1 MLNQNVIV
9 VCFFKIIRYIKKEC
23 LFFTNQ
29 SIIIKSMGRQSD
41 AKQRILDTA
50 RELFHA
56 RSYSAVGI
64 QEICDHAMVKKGS
77 FYHFFPSK
85 QALTLELL
93 EQSWQK
99 FEQNFLQHVK
109 NSEERPVLQRITRF
123 FELGEQ
129 FQQHLFNEKGCIL
142 GCPYGNLAIELS
154 TQDEVLRNR
163 LSKSFMQME
172 ALFEDVL
179 KEAVQVGELPENTDT
194 YLSAKAILAYL
205 EGLFLMAKTYN
216 QLQDFK
222 ALSALAL
229 KLIVSR

>member
-1 MLNQNVIV
+1 
-9 VCFFKIIRYIKKEC
+9 
-23 LFFTNQ
+23 
-29 SIIIKSMGRQSD
+29 MGRQSD
-41 AKQRILDTA
+41 AKQRILDAA

-99 FEQNFLQHVK
+99 FEQNFLQSLK
-109 NSEERPVLQRITRF
+109 NSDERPVLQRITRF
-123 FELGEQ
+123 FLLAGE
-129 FQQHLFNEKGCIL
+129 FQQRLLNEKGCIL

-154 TQDEVLRNR
+154 TQDEVLRNK
-163 LSKSFMQME
+163 LSAAFMQME
-172 ALFEDVL
+172 ALFGRIL
-179 KEAVQVGELPENTDT
+179 QEAINAGELPENTDV

-205 EGLFLMAKTYN
+205 EGLFLMAKTHN
-216 QLQDFK
+216 HLQDFT
-222 ALSALAL
+222 ALSELAL
-229 KLIVSR
+229 KLIVIR